1 MSVPRVPV
9 ECLATMIAKDS
20 CRMARAQA
28 VQRLIMQRRK
38 IPHSALHT
46 VSEDKSM
53 CDAISPVGALVLG
66 IPQSFP
72 IRLLW
77 LCSAL
82 GVWPASRCGERVNP
96 KVAPSG
102 HPVAKVAPS
111 GHPVDDHSH
120 GARWV
125 PFTQWSENSAVGWHP
140 VEREQLR
147 VRLKREREAPARSVH
162 LCEPRSRTL
171 SLRLE

>member
-72 IRLLW
+72 IRLL
-77 LCSAL
+77 CAAPL
-82 GVWPASRCGERVNP
+82 GCG
-96 KVAPSG
+96 
-102 HPVAKVAPS
+102 
-111 GHPVDDHSH
+111 
-120 GARWV
+120 
-125 PFTQWSENSAVGWHP
+125 
-140 VEREQLR
+140 LR
-147 VRLKREREAPARSVH
+147 VAVESV
-162 LCEPRSRTL
+162 
-171 SLRLE
+171 

>member
-20 CRMARAQA
+20 CRLARAQA

-111 GHPVDDHSH
+111 GHPVATTIHTVPAGCHSPS
-120 GARWV
+120 GASTMR
-125 PFTQWSENSAVGWHP
+125 QRKRLQG
-140 VEREQLR
+140 LR
-147 VRLKREREAPARSVH
+147 GL
-162 LCEPRSRTL
+162 
-171 SLRLE
+171 